1 MEEVSHYSP
10 ETFVQVYDKIK
21 QMILNKT
28 FTSANWISLV
38 VMAMELVEALPK
50 LKGVEKRNL
59 VVDLVTRLVQE
70 VPMPEHD
77 RILLTSLLAS
87 SLPPI
92 IDTIVQGSLGQLAIN
107 VVQDAHDATKKCLAR
122 CKKQ

>member
-10 ETFVQVYDKIK
+10 DTFAQVYEKIK
-21 QMILNKT
+21 HMIVNTT

-77 RILLTSLLAS
+77 RILLTSLLQSA
-87 SLPPI
+87 LPAI

-107 VVQDAHDATKKCLAR
+107 LAQDAAASCFAKCSSKK
-122 CKKQ
+122 